1 MAAAAAAAAPTPTSA
16 TPTAATPTPTDNF
29 CNEIKKKISDL
40 ITNLGS
46 NPHNKNMNI
55 SMALINELI
64 TKGGPGVFGDGKY
77 ISELRNIDDQIFK
90 YFGEEEYKSF
100 IDEDKKKIDEVA
112 IELMLQQ
119 ILMLATIICKPKV
132 PFIPD
137 FMNLTLKK
145 LKAMNSIKND
155 HVEKLKNPT
164 PYKMSGGSKK
174 MKKIEYK
181 CYKNLYLLSKI

>member
-1 MAAAAAAAAPTPTSA
+1 MAAAAATP
-16 TPTAATPTPTDNF
+16 PPPTDNF
-29 CNEIKKKISDL
+29 CDDIKKKIGVL
-40 ITNLGS
+40 MANLGS
-46 NPHNKNMNI
+46 NLGSNSHDINMRE
-55 SMALINELI
+55 SMILINDLI
-64 TKGGPGVFGDGKY
+64 EKGTQGGVFKNQQY
-77 ISELRNIDDQIFK
+77 ISELRIIDDQILR
-90 YFGEEEYKSF
+90 YFRDDEYKSF
-100 IDEDKKKIDEVA
+100 IDEDKKKIEEVA

-132 PFIPD
+132 PFIPE
-137 FMNLTLKK
+137 FMDLTLKK

-155 HVEKLKNPT
+155 HVVNLKNPT